1 MTVLGKRQVR
11 LLTNR
16 EVTESL
22 KSGELNI
29 SILSVDHLPDI
40 ASYDD
45 TRHEDRV
52 RNMKGIR
59 VMEFTD

>member
-1 MTVLGKRQVR
+1 MSVLGKRQVR
-11 LLTNR
+11 LLDS

-29 SILSVDHLPDI
+29 SMLSVDHLPDI
-40 ASYDD
+40 ASHDD

-52 RNMKGIR
+52 GNMKGIR
-59 VMEFTD
+59 AMEFSD

>member
-11 LLTNR
+11 LLIDS

-29 SILSVDHLPDI
+29 SMLSVDHLPDI
-40 ASYDD
+40 ATQYGSL
-45 TRHEDRV
+45 H
-52 RNMKGIR
+52 
-59 VMEFTD
+59 FTDSRL